1 MFMRLFRSLHSL
13 SRCVFNADVSLY
25 YYVKWMWL
33 QVGFSHSLD
42 LGPFQTLQG
51 REICPAN
58 RFNIHEPEL
67 YVSLISMNQ
76 TRSLRAEWIS
86 PPDGNRMLCGSGS
99 VQFCWVLL
107 GSVQFCWVLL
117 GSVQFC
123 WVLLGSVG
131 FCLFSLLSLVFVCP
145 VRFLLDFN
153 FCGLWHSDYFVDG
166 KK

>member
-1 MFMRLFRSLHSL
+1 
-13 SRCVFNADVSLY
+13 
-25 YYVKWMWL
+25 
-33 QVGFSHSLD
+33 
-42 LGPFQTLQG
+42 
-51 REICPAN
+51 
-58 RFNIHEPEL
+58 
-67 YVSLISMNQ
+67 
-76 TRSLRAEWIS
+76 
-86 PPDGNRMLCGSGS
+86 MLCGS
-99 VQFCWVLL
+99 

-131 FCLFSLLSLVFVCP
+131 FCLFSLISLVFVCP